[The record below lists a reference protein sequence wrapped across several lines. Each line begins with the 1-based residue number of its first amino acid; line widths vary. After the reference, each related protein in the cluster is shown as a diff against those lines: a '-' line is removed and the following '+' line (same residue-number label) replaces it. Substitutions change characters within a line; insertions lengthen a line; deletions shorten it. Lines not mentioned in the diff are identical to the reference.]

1 MDEFSLIQSVA
12 NIGFPAVMCIW
23 FMYQTDNR
31 LQKLTEAVNNL
42 NSSLSIIKRMG
53 K

>member
-1 MDEFSLIQSVA
+1 MDELSAIQSIA
-12 NIGFPAVMCIW
+12 NIGFPAAMCLW

-42 NSSLSIIKRMG
+42 NSSLTTIRRLG